1 MRTARTMG
9 NLVFGV
15 WLLLWGLVQIIDI
28 PFPLSNII
36 LGALAVVAGM
46 LLLLGL

>member
-9 NLVFGV
+9 NLVFAV
-15 WLLLWGLVQIIDI
+15 WLLLWGLLQIIPITI
-28 PFPLSNII
+28 PISNII

>member
-1 MRTARTMG
+1 MKTARTVG

-15 WLLLWGLVQIIDI
+15 WLLLWGLLQIIPVTI
-28 PFPLSNII
+28 PASSII
-36 LGALAVVAGM
+36 LGALAIVGGF